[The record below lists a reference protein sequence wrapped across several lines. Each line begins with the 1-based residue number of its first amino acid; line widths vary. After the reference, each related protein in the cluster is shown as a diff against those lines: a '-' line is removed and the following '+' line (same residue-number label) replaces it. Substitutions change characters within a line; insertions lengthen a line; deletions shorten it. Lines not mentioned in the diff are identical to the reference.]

1 MEINL
6 CYGCMSPREGDGPCP
21 HCGFDENTYQ
31 PALHHLPPGTA
42 LAGKYLLGPVLG
54 EGGFGITYV
63 GWDLNL
69 EMKIAI
75 KEYFPNGF
83 VTRNS
88 GYDKTVTVLTGQ
100 KGDFFQRG
108 LDKFVDEARRLGKF
122 WGLPGIVSVKD
133 YFQENKTGYIV
144 MEFAQ
149 GQTLKN
155 ILKNTPDGR
164 LSADQVFEMMKPVM
178 KSLEKVHKAG
188 LIHRD
193 ISPDNLM
200 VDQEP
205 DGSLT
210 VKLIDFGAARDFMAE
225 GERSLSVMLKPGYA
239 PEEQYRSRGKQGPWT
254 DVYGLCATMYRA
266 ITGKVPDESLDR
278 MEEDPLE
285 RPSQLGVNIENWQE
299 DALMKG
305 LAVFQKNRFQ
315 SMEEL
320 EAAMYASAAGPE
332 QKTQPEPQ
340 PEPEPAPGPETMK
353 ENLSDGKTKEDEPE
367 ETAAEESV
375 SEASPVKEKHEPQNS
390 EKSEETDHRHPK
402 TENKLKWIAAAAAA
416 VVLLF
421 FVIYSFT
428 GGNSGTKEDQVAF
441 QEESSETADN
451 GNDQRQTRTSE
462 TEMWETAAAQTE
474 TVETEEIR
482 QEAESGISQETEVAP
497 ETETI
502 QETQPR
508 EAVIWS
514 DAQMERLVRKA
525 LGRAEGDIYT
535 DELAQIQVLRINGD
549 AIEMYKSSSLG
560 SGPLIPEAK
569 TAGDIQSLSDLAY
582 FPNLVTLEISGH
594 GISDIS
600 IIANLTSL
608 TTLELTYDNISD
620 ISPLSG
626 LTSLTY
632 LSLRMNRISD
642 VSPLS
647 GLTGLEYLDFYG
659 NNVSDISSLSGLT
672 ALKELYIGANNVTDL
687 SVLDN
692 FPDLEHMY
700 NGN

>member
-6 CYGCMSPREGDGPCP
+6 CYGCMATREGDGPCP

-31 PALHHLPPGTA
+31 PAPHHLPPGTV
-42 LAGKYLLGPVLG
+42 LAGKYLLGRVLG

-88 GYDKTVTVLTGQ
+88 GFDKTVTVMTGQ

-149 GQTLKN
+149 GQTLKS

-200 VDQEP
+200 VDQEA

-210 VKLIDFGAARDFMAE
+210 VKLIDFGAARDFMAD

-278 MEEDPLE
+278 MEEDQLE
-285 RPSQLGVNIENWQE
+285 RPSLLGVNIENWQE

-320 EAAMYASAAGPE
+320 EAAMYASAAAPE
-332 QKTQPEPQ
+332 QKTQPEP
-340 PEPEPAPGPETMK
+340 
-353 ENLSDGKTKEDEPE
+353 
-367 ETAAEESV
+367 
-375 SEASPVKEKHEPQNS
+375 
-390 EKSEETDHRHPK
+390 
-402 TENKLKWIAAAAAA
+402 
-416 VVLLF
+416 
-421 FVIYSFT
+421 
-428 GGNSGTKEDQVAF
+428 
-441 QEESSETADN
+441 
-451 GNDQRQTRTSE
+451 
-462 TEMWETAAAQTE
+462 
-474 TVETEEIR
+474 
-482 QEAESGISQETEVAP
+482 
-497 ETETI
+497 
-502 QETQPR
+502 
-508 EAVIWS
+508 
-514 DAQMERLVRKA
+514 
-525 LGRAEGDIYT
+525 
-535 DELAQIQVLRINGD
+535 
-549 AIEMYKSSSLG
+549 
-560 SGPLIPEAK
+560 K
-569 TAGDIQSLSDLAY
+569 TAGTRTCA
-582 FPNLVTLEISGH
+582 
-594 GISDIS
+594 
-600 IIANLTSL
+600 
-608 TTLELTYDNISD
+608 
-620 ISPLSG
+620 
-626 LTSLTY
+626 
-632 LSLRMNRISD
+632 R
-642 VSPLS
+642 
-647 GLTGLEYLDFYG
+647 TGNDEG
-659 NNVSDISSLSGLT
+659 KP
-672 ALKELYIGANNVTDL
+672 AR
-687 SVLDN
+687 SVLDK
-692 FPDLEHMY
+692 
-700 NGN
+700 GG